1 MKASS
6 FFLLPL
12 ATLACAGPL
21 TGGMYF
27 TLSYYPSGGAVPPS
41 VPSCSGPI
49 VVTVT
54 DAREKPAEA
63 GHRFEENKP
72 DVVYPIKIEGDAA
85 AYVRS
90 ALEAN
95 LKRAGSPG
103 EGQSTSTLA
112 ATLVKLT
119 LEERTYHNAE
129 FSGEVG
135 LDLVLATASSPAPC
149 WKGRILWLGHQ
160 LRQGRQP
167 RELPGDPEPRGGEG
181 DSRPALREI
190 VPGRAVREMFPAL
203 ISRPVSA
210 ARLARGIRA
219 HSP

>member
-1 MKASS
+1 MRVWS
-6 FFLLPL
+6 FLLLPL

-27 TLSYYPSGGAVPPS
+27 TLSYYPSGGAVPHS

-63 GHRFEENKP
+63 GKRFEENKP
-72 DVVYPIKIEGDAA
+72 DVVYPIQIDGDAA

-103 EGQSTSTLA
+103 GGETTSALA
-112 ATLVKLT
+112 ATLVQLN

-135 LDLVLATASSPAPC
+135 LDLVLKTASSPAPC
-149 WKGRILWLGHQ
+149 WKGQISGS
-160 LRQGRQP
+160 GTNY
-167 RELPGDPEPRGGEG
+167 GKAGNPENYQETLNR
-181 DSRPALREI
+181 ALEKATA
-190 VPGRAVREMFPAL
+190 GLLSQKSFQDAL
-203 ISRPVSA
+203 C
-210 ARLARGIRA
+210 GKC
-219 HSP
+219 SPP